1 MSGMVGWSSGEG
13 RSMTRNGEARISH
26 VPGVRI
32 AQKRVWLKRRRKAR
46 ACTYIGGSRAEH
58 RESMTVLHWRVA
70 PARVPAE
77 LSKVTASHQP
87 WDSLP
92 SLHFAC
98 AIALLYLSTA
108 PSYSWARSKHTFPT
122 TRNFRFHHF
131 SVPFS
136 LFSSSSASFEIFLTH
151 NSSIDLDLISCP
163 PPSPPPRLKKKIR
176 IPTYLGYIIILAHYY
191 RVSKVLLIFKK
202 LQIFKIWFIYLFRR
216 VHAHL
221 ARSLEFNLN
230 RRWRARWRL

>member
-163 PPSPPPRLKKKIR
+163 PPLPSPSFKKKDSNTGVS
-176 IPTYLGYIIILAHYY
+176 PVKLLYLHIIIEF
-191 RVSKVLLIFKK
+191 RKFCWFSKNYKFLKSDL
-202 LQIFKIWFIYLFRR
+202 FIYFVEFTLT
-216 VHAHL
+216 
-221 ARSLEFNLN
+221 SLDPSNSI
-230 RRWRARWRL
+230 

>member
-163 PPSPPPRLKKKIR
+163 PPPFLRLVKKKRFEYRR
-176 IPTYLGYIIILAHYY
+176 ISVILLYLHIIIEF
-191 RVSKVLLIFKK
+191 RKFCWFSKNYKFLKSDL
-202 LQIFKIWFIYLFRR
+202 FIYFVEFTLT
-216 VHAHL
+216 
-221 ARSLEFNLN
+221 SLDPSNSI
-230 RRWRARWRL
+230 

>member
-151 NSSIDLDLISCP
+151 NSSIDLDLISCS
-163 PPSPPPRLKKKIR
+163 PPSHPPRLKKKIR
-176 IPTYLGYIIILAHYY
+176 IPTYISVILLYLHIIIEF
-191 RVSKVLLIFKK
+191 RKFCWFSKNYKFLKSDL
-202 LQIFKIWFIYLFRR
+202 FIYF
-216 VHAHL
+216 VEFTFT
-221 ARSLEFNLN
+221 SLDPSNSI
-230 RRWRARWRL
+230 

>member
-176 IPTYLGYIIILAHYY
+176 IPTYISVILLYLHIIIEF
-191 RVSKVLLIFKK
+191 RKFCWFSKNYKFLKSDL
-202 LQIFKIWFIYLFRR
+202 FIYFVEFTLT
-216 VHAHL
+216 
-221 ARSLEFNLN
+221 SLDPSNSI
-230 RRWRARWRL
+230 

>member
-1 MSGMVGWSSGEG
+1 MSGMVRWSSGEG

-58 RESMTVLHWRVA
+58 QESMTVLHWRVA

-122 TRNFRFHHF
+122 HATSVLITFPFHF
-131 SVPFS
+131 LFS
-136 LFSSSSASFEIFLTH
+136 LLRTRRAWNFFLYNIACNSFTRFKFNTLFFFFFSFLRKMFEH
-151 NSSIDLDLISCP
+151 
-163 PPSPPPRLKKKIR
+163 
-176 IPTYLGYIIILAHYY
+176 
-191 RVSKVLLIFKK
+191 
-202 LQIFKIWFIYLFRR
+202 
-216 VHAHL
+216 
-221 ARSLEFNLN
+221 RSYFD
-230 RRWRARWRL
+230 

>member
-58 RESMTVLHWRVA
+58 QESMTVLHWRVA

-122 TRNFRFHHF
+122 RATSVFITFPFHF
-131 SVPFS
+131 LFS
-136 LFSSSSASFEIFLTH
+136 LPRARRLRHFLS
-151 NSSIDLDLISCP
+151 NSSTFKFKFNILFFL
-163 PPSPPPRLKKKIR
+163 LVFKKKR
-176 IPTYLGYIIILAHYY
+176 
-191 RVSKVLLIFKK
+191 F
-202 LQIFKIWFIYLFRR
+202 LFR
-216 VHAHL
+216 
-221 ARSLEFNLN
+221 LN
-230 RRWRARWRL
+230 YYC

>member
-1 MSGMVGWSSGEG
+1 MSGMVRWSSGEG

-58 RESMTVLHWRVA
+58 QESMTVLHWRVA

-108 PSYSWARSKHTFPT
+108 PSYSWARSKHTLFLYT
-122 TRNFRFHHF
+122 QL
-131 SVPFS
+131 PFS
-136 LFSSSSASFEIFLTH
+136 SLFRSIFSFLFFERVGLEIFFYTISRVIHLRDL
-151 NSSIDLDLISCP
+151 NSIP
-163 PPSPPPRLKKKIR
+163 FFFFFFFVLKKNVRTSIVFR
-176 IPTYLGYIIILAHYY
+176 LNYY
-191 RVSKVLLIFKK
+191 NCTL
-202 LQIFKIWFIYLFRR
+202 
-216 VHAHL
+216 
-221 ARSLEFNLN
+221 SLDYESLPAF
-230 RRWRARWRL
+230 